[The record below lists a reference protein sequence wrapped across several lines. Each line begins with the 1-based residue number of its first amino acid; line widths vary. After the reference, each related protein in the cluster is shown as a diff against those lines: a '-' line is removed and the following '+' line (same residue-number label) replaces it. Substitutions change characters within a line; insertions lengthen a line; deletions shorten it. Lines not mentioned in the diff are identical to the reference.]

1 MVYIT
6 KVDGRKEKFERKKV
20 YGTCIRAGVPK
31 KVASRISKEVENEI
45 HEGISSR
52 KILDIVLKKLDRYK
66 SQHSALYNLK
76 KALAD
81 LDPGDSQFEK
91 YVRHI
96 LKEHGYKTRWNKI
109 IQGECIEH
117 QIDVIAEKDDKKY
130 LVECKHHI
138 NPHRYSG
145 LGTALQTWAVI
156 DDMRKGFKKGKSKEK
171 FENIWLV
178 TNTKFS
184 AHSIRYAKAKKMR
197 LIGWDYPKGNDLR
210 HLIKKKGIY
219 PVTILD
225 GNKKVIKKFTDKGIL
240 LIKEVNEKTVNEL
253 NNKTKISKKKLKKI
267 KKAAR
272 KILKSG

>member
-6 KVDGRKEKFERKKV
+6 KVDGKKEKFERKKV
-20 YGTCIRAGVPK
+20 YKTCIRAGVPK
-31 KVASRISKEVENEI
+31 KIASRISKEVENQVY
-45 HEGISSR
+45 EGISSR
-52 KILDIVLKKLDRYK
+52 KILDIVLKKLDNYK
-66 SQHSALYNLK
+66 SHHSALYKLK
-76 KALAD
+76 KAISD

-96 LKEHGYKTRWNKI
+96 LKEHGYKTRWDCI

-117 QIDVIAEKDDKKY
+117 QIDVIAEKDEKKY

-156 DDMRKGFKKGKSKEK
+156 DDMRMGFKKGRSKEK

-184 AHSIRYAKAKKMR
+184 AHAIRYAKAKKMR
-197 LIGWDYPKGNDLR
+197 LIGWNYPKGKDLR
-210 HLIKKKGIY
+210 HLIKKKGVY
-219 PVTILD
+219 PVTLLD
-225 GNKKVIKKFTDKGIL
+225 GNKKIIKKFTDAGIL
-240 LIKEVNEKTVNEL
+240 LIKEINKKSVNEL
-253 NNKTKISKKKLKKI
+253 NSKTKISKNKLEEI
-267 KKAAR
+267 KKTAG